1 MITYPERVVE
11 EDELYRTVE
20 HRHED
25 EGITY
30 KTIERQRV
38 HYGRV
43 LFTRV
48 NEWNSR
54 DGYTRKE
61 F

>member
-1 MITYPERVVE
+1 MITYPDRVVE
-11 EDELYRTVE
+11 EDELYRIVE
-20 HRHED
+20 HRYESD
-25 EGITY
+25 GVTY
-30 KTIERQRV
+30 KTIEKQRI
-38 HYGRV
+38 HYGRA
-43 LFTRV
+43 LFTKV

>member
-11 EDELYRTVE
+11 ENELYRTVE
-20 HRHED
+20 NRHED

-43 LFTRV
+43 LFTKV

>member
-1 MITYPERVVE
+1 MITYPDRVVE
-11 EDELYRTVE
+11 EDSLYRTIE
-20 HRHED
+20 HRHEVD
-25 EGITY
+25 GVTY

-38 HYGRV
+38 HYGKV
-43 LFTRV
+43 LFARV